1 MRSNGQNKLETD
13 DNLLSHIN
21 EKEETGARKT
31 CSLLSNY
38 FPGVPPPN
46 TTKKKIL
53 PPARETENKLKKEN
67 ALLAERSVK
76 LMEEIVMLKATIQD
90 LSDARKQMLQQQD
103 DNKQLQQ
110 EISKLQDKNRQQKN
124 LIQGLQPA
132 KLQRLR
138 QQLKQMKNKLQASK
152 RMLRQHVAV
161 QEQFTAEK

>member
-1 MRSNGQNKLETD
+1 
-13 DNLLSHIN
+13 
-21 EKEETGARKT
+21 
-31 CSLLSNY
+31 
-38 FPGVPPPN
+38 
-46 TTKKKIL
+46 
-53 PPARETENKLKKEN
+53 
-67 ALLAERSVK
+67 
-76 LMEEIVMLKATIQD
+76 MEEIAMLKATIQD

-110 EISKLQDKNRQQKN
+110 EINKLQEKNRQQKN

-161 QEQFTAEK
+161 QEHLTAEKRRATAERLKLLKANKNSEGKLKILRSKSKASLRSLTMYIVLRKGVCTLSR